1 MSGTNKITTAES
13 LRKAK
18 LYIDGQ
24 KGGMTKVKAAA
35 FTGFSP
41 ITQKKTN
48 VIEKSNSYQIML
60 RLTSEQNAM
69 SLHKL
74 ATAVSKDVS
83 SGEMGVKTLQKTQ
96 IMKNLA
102 QIEDMLTPKV
112 TLRESVDSN
121 GNKVKS
127 TQWGSAVAFQ
137 EAVK

>member
-35 FTGFSP
+35 FAGFSP